1 MKSFRQY
8 LLESRSNHVFRL
20 DHKPVE
26 QFDPKPYV
34 MDRHGN
40 SQRGD
45 MPLEGHKPFSGVY
58 AGSNVGLIAPYAL
71 QREGNT
77 SKVPWVAVYKPNTK
91 PIVFVHHEDIIQNHS
106 PVFLSTFD
114 GKHFSPRRKVVER
127 LHGAAAKDIG
137 DDEHIA
143 LKSVSPIT
151 QRKITDIPA
160 FLDTHMD
167 LRVIPSIKSGG
178 GRDHEK
184 MAKIATHF
192 SGMSADGVSVIRNG

>member
-8 LLESRSNHVFRL
+8 LLESPSNHVFRL
-20 DHKPVE
+20 DYKPVN
-26 QFDPKPYV
+26 QLDPQPYV

-45 MPLEGHKPFSGVY
+45 MPLKGHKPFSGVY

-71 QREGNT
+71 QREGKT
-77 SKVPWVAVYKPNTK
+77 SKVPWVAVYKPNTR
-91 PIVFVHHEDIIQNHS
+91 PILFVHHEDIIQNHS
-106 PVFLSTFD
+106 PVFLNTFHGGD
-114 GKHFSPRRKVVER
+114 FSPRHEVVRR

-143 LKSVSPIT
+143 LKSVSPLT

-160 FLDTHMD
+160 FLDKHMD

-184 MAKIATHF
+184 MAKIGTHF
-192 SGMSADGVSVIRNG
+192 SGLSADGVSVIRNG